1 MRKVVLAVYLGCIG
15 VTAVAVADLE
25 ERVSQ
30 LEAAADLEAQTSR
43 LSLGGYGEFHATRKG
58 GDSYGDYHRVVMYAG
73 YQFND
78 WIRLNSEIELEH
90 SKAGDKGKGQGYVLL
105 EQFNVD
111 LQVADTTAIRL
122 GRSLA
127 PLGIVGP
134 RHEPPLFFGVERPN
148 LEKYILPS
156 TWSIDGVGLVGDLSE
171 NISYEIYAVGGLDGS
186 AFNET
191 EGIRGGREA
200 EYAGLEKPSI
210 TGRIDSYAIENL
222 RIGGA
227 FYQGSTGFGIK
238 GADNGDPDNEIQ
250 ILSVDFEYE
259 IGPLSING
267 VWVTGEHDGTATL
280 MSASKSP
287 SYDGVA
293 LPETDFGG
301 HYVTVGYEV
310 WRNGEKAIIPFIR
323 LSEYDTN
330 EASASNDSE
339 SEETTIGL
347 HIPLSD
353 QFVIKVDQVKED
365 ISGDEIFSVGF
376 GMMFQ

>member
-1 MRKVVLAVYLGCIG
+1 
-15 VTAVAVADLE
+15 
-25 ERVSQ
+25 
-30 LEAAADLEAQTSR
+30 
-43 LSLGGYGEFHATRKG
+43 
-58 GDSYGDYHRVVMYAG
+58 
-73 YQFND
+73 
-78 WIRLNSEIELEH
+78 
-90 SKAGDKGKGQGYVLL
+90 
-105 EQFNVD
+105 
-111 LQVADTTAIRL
+111 
-122 GRSLA
+122 
-127 PLGIVGP
+127 
-134 RHEPPLFFGVERPN
+134 
-148 LEKYILPS
+148 
-156 TWSIDGVGLVGDLSE
+156 
-171 NISYEIYAVGGLDGS
+171 
-186 AFNET
+186 
-191 EGIRGGREA
+191 
-200 EYAGLEKPSI
+200 
-210 TGRIDSYAIENL
+210 
-222 RIGGA
+222 
-227 FYQGSTGFGIK
+227 
-238 GADNGDPDNEIQ
+238 
-250 ILSVDFEYE
+250 
-259 IGPLSING
+259 
-267 VWVTGEHDGTATL
+267 

>member
-1 MRKVVLAVYLGCIG
+1 MRKVVLAVFLGCIG
-15 VTAVAVADLE
+15 VAAVAVADLE
-25 ERVSQ
+25 ERVSK

-73 YQFND
+73 YQFNE

-90 SKAGDKGKGQGYVLL
+90 SKAGAGDQGYVLL

-171 NISYEIYAVGGLDGS
+171 NISYEIYAVGGLDS
-186 AFNET
+186 SSFNET

-200 EYAGLEKPSI
+200 EYPGLEKPSI
-210 TGRIDSYAIENL
+210 TGRIDSYALENL
-222 RIGGA
+222 RFGGA
-227 FYQGSTGFGIK
+227 FYQGSTGFTTK
-238 GADNGDPDNEIQ
+238 GDDNKDPDNEIQ

-259 IGPLSING
+259 YGPFSLNG
-267 VWVTGEHDGTATL
+267 VWVTGKHDGTNKL
-280 MSASKSP
+280 MENTDKSP

-310 WRNGEKAIIPFIR
+310 WRSGEKAIIPFIR
-323 LSEYDTN
+323 LSEYDTH
-330 EASASNDSE
+330 EASASNKSE

-365 ISGDEIFSVGF
+365 ISGNEIFSVGF